1 MVPELLDLS
10 SLHRKY
16 HSPALIRGRTQ
27 GLKVDVDSPDSS
39 GHWRDRLLGTFWG
52 DFWTA
57 VWTHSS
63 SFQAADR
70 AAQRARWVEAGG
82 FLGAEKSS
90 TMCWG
95 SCCTRD
101 QLWFVTNKLSSLLN
115 RKSTLLQRKDSAER
129 EESSTVVRTPGINLS
144 KMYLQNTY
152 RIFFCINE
160 KYAAAWQ
167 GTSFHQLRFIRKLI
181 FFQLPMSFPELTA
194 KNPP

>member
-1 MVPELLDLS
+1 MLTHLILQVTGEIGCWVPFGE
-10 SLHRKY
+10 
-16 HSPALIRGRTQ
+16 I
-27 GLKVDVDSPDSS
+27 S
-39 GHWRDRLLGTFWG
+39 GPLYGH
-52 DFWTA
+52 TA
-57 VWTHSS
+57 PVV
-63 SFQAADR
+63 ADR

-101 QLWFVTNKLSSLLN
+101 QLWFVTNRLSSLLN

-152 RIFFCINE
+152 GIFFCINE

-167 GTSFHQLRFIRKLI
+167 GTSFHQLRFIRRLI